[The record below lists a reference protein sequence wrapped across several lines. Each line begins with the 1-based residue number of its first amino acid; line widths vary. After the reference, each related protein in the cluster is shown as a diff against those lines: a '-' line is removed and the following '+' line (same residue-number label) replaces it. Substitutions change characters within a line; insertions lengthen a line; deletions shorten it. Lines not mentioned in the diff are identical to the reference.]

1 MATPDIL
8 AIGRGSIVAPAGCG
22 KTESIVQ
29 AVARNDGKPA
39 LVLTHTN
46 AGVCALRSRMARS
59 KVTATKARATTLDGW
74 CLQVVSSYPEL
85 SGLRPDLSA
94 IHYPKLREA
103 AIRAVSSGALDAILR
118 ASYSRVIVDEYQDCT
133 SGQHRLVVALADRLP
148 CCVLGDPLQ
157 RIFDFAGPLPDWDTE
172 VLTTFPLLATLDTP
186 WRWIRQGEEDFGRW
200 VLSIRDGLERGQGVD
215 LTTAPGNLIWKQ
227 ALDQTQQDAAAADAL
242 ARLKGMAAP
251 SLLIVGSS
259 TDPASRV
266 AFAKAHDGVQ
276 VVERVDMP
284 EVKDAAD
291 DIGSKQDLD
300 RLNAVLK
307 FARSVMSG
315 IDNDFVGQLN
325 QLNAGTAAPGSDA
338 DCAFLVARRAPTF
351 GNLARIL
358 ELWSTAPGRNLFRP
372 DLLSVM
378 IDGMRRTPE
387 NGDLKT
393 SVLDVREAKRSAG
406 RDIPA
411 MGIGSTLL
419 LKGLEAERVLIL
431 DASYMGACN
440 AYVALSRASKS
451 VTVISDKSV
460 IGRQV

>member
-1 MATPDIL
+1 MTTPDIL

-29 AVARNDGKPA
+29 AVSRNDGKPA

-46 AGVCALRSRMARS
+46 AGVCALRSRMAQA
-59 KVTATKARATTLDGW
+59 KVAAFKPRVTTLDGW
-74 CLQVVSSYPEL
+74 CLQIVSSYPEL
-85 SGLRPDLSA
+85 SGLRPDFSA
-94 IHYPKLREA
+94 IHYPTLRQA

-157 RIFDFAGPLPDWDTE
+157 PIFDFAGPLPDWDAE
-172 VLTTFPLLATLDTP
+172 VLTTFPLVASLDVP
-186 WRWIRQGEEDFGRW
+186 WRWIKQCEEDFGRW
-200 VLSIRDGLERGQGVD
+200 ILSIRDGLERGQGVD
-215 LTTAPGNLIWKQ
+215 LTTAPNNLTWKQ
-227 ALDQTQQDAAAADAL
+227 ALDQTQQDAAEADAM
-242 ARLKGMAAP
+242 AVLKGIAAP
-251 SLLIVGSS
+251 SSLIVGSS

-266 AFAKAHDGVQ
+266 AFAKAHEGVQ
-276 VVERVDMP
+276 VVERADMP
-284 EVKDAAD
+284 EVRDAAD
-291 DIGSKQDLD
+291 QIGSKQGLD
-300 RLNAVLK
+300 RLNATLR

-325 QLNAGTAAPGSDA
+325 QLNGGTIAPESDA
-338 DCAFLVARRAPTF
+338 DRAFLAARRSATF
-351 GNLARIL
+351 GNLARML

-378 IDGMRRTPE
+378 IDGMRRTSE
-387 NGDLKT
+387 EGELKV
-393 SVLDVREAKRSAG
+393 SVLDVREAKRSSG

-411 MGIGSTLL
+411 LGIGSTLL
-419 LKGLEAERVLIL
+419 LKGLEAERLLIL
-431 DASYMGACN
+431 DASTMSACN

-451 VTVISDKSV
+451 VIVISDKSV
-460 IGRQV
+460 IGRC